1 MNRKILENTAFLV
14 FGATLVLFLCMEF
27 LLNLTPPISRDA
39 LIHHLAIP
47 KLWLRHGGLY
57 ETPWADYSYY
67 PMYINLLYLAC
78 LSLQNDIAPKF
89 IHLAF
94 GLFTGGLVYIY
105 LKEKLDRNW
114 GLLGATI
121 FLTTP
126 IVVWL
131 STSAYVDL
139 GMTFFTTGSI
149 LAFVKWRDSEYK
161 SFIWLLISSIC
172 MGIAMGSK
180 YNSLI
185 AGMFLNL
192 ALMYSY
198 SRDTKGQ
205 VGALKYGIIF
215 FLVAALVASPWYVK
229 NYFQTENPFYPMFY
243 SFFKSLHHQPLQE
256 AIQRQVSIKTV
267 QVGFFQMREILYGE
281 TFWETLLIPVR
292 MFFQGE
298 DNSYRYFQG
307 VLNPILIVFSPFI
320 ILNKT
325 HVRDKLLF
333 AVFSV
338 FFIAMAFFL
347 TEKQV
352 RYILPVLPFLSILA
366 VMGIKAISDRL
377 EEKSSSPFKT
387 QKAVITITKCMLFS
401 MVVVLLSLNVL
412 YLKKRMEII
421 QPFPYVFRQE
431 TRDAFLQ
438 RHLLHYA
445 AVKYINTNLPDNVK
459 ILTIFLG
466 RRGYY
471 LDRLYRNDS
480 SFGRNVIRNMIS
492 HSASEEEFKAFL
504 RGMDFT
510 HILMR
515 TDLVDDF
522 VKNNFATDE
531 IERFMNLV
539 NKNWK
544 LVFRQ
549 NGYAVWDIQA

>member
-1 MNRKILENTAFLV
+1 MNRKILENTAFL
-14 FGATLVLFLCMEF
+14 FLCATLVLFICMEVF
-27 LLNLTPPISRDA
+27 LNLTPPISRDA

-78 LSLQNDIAPKF
+78 LYLKNDIAPKF

-94 GLFTGGLVYIY
+94 GLCTGGLIYIY
-105 LKEKLDRNW
+105 LKEKYDRNW
-114 GLLGATI
+114 GLLGAII

-131 STSAYVDL
+131 STSAYIDL

-161 SFIWLLISSIC
+161 SFTWLLISSVC
-172 MGIAMGSK
+172 MGVALGSK

-185 AGMFLNL
+185 AAMFMNL
-192 ALMYSY
+192 ILMYSY
-198 SRDTKGQ
+198 VRDTNRQ
-205 VGALKYGIIF
+205 MGAVKHGIIF
-215 FLVAALVASPWYVK
+215 FLVATFVASPWYVK
-229 NYFQTENPFYPMFY
+229 NYFQTGNPFYPLFY
-243 SFFKSLHHQPLQE
+243 SFFKSLHHQPVQE
-256 AIQRQVSIKTV
+256 VIQRQVTQKTV

-281 TFWETLLIPVR
+281 TFWETLLIPLR

-325 HVRDKLLF
+325 HIRDKLLF
-333 AVFSV
+333 ALFSV

-366 VMGIKAISDRL
+366 VMGIKDIKNKV
-377 EEKSSSPFKT
+377 EEGSTAPFKYP
-387 QKAVITITKCMLFS
+387 KRVIEIIKGVLIAV
-401 MVVVLLSLNVL
+401 VVVLLSFNLS
-412 YLKKRMEII
+412 YLKNRMDMIK
-421 QPFPYVFRQE
+421 PFPYVFRQE
-431 TRDAFLQ
+431 SRDAFLK
-438 RHLLHYA
+438 RHLLHYD
-445 AVKYINTNLPDNVK
+445 AVRYINTNLPDKVK
-459 ILTIFLG
+459 ILTVFLG

-480 SFGRNVIRNMIS
+480 SFGRNAIRNMIL
-492 HSASEEEFKAFL
+492 HSISEEEFKAFL
-504 RGMDFT
+504 KGMDVT

-522 VKNNFATDE
+522 VKNNFSKDE

-544 LVFRQ
+544 LVYRQ
-549 NGYAVWDIQA
+549 NGYAVWDIQG